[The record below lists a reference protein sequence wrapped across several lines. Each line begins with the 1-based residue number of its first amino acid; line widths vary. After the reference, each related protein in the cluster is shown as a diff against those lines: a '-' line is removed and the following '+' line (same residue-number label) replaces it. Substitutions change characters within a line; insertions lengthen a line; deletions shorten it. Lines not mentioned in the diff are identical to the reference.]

1 MHFPQ
6 LRTVFASTLR
16 AVVASLLLATGLR
29 AQSSADGRSASS
41 ESNPPPTAESDY
53 MLRQGDVLQVKV
65 FQHEDLTREVSVSRE
80 FAISLPLINSVD
92 LRNKT
97 VRQAEELIRAAYDRD
112 YIVNPQVT
120 VLLVKYA
127 ERSVNVLGMVNQPQ
141 AVPFPPEKGLTLMQA
156 ISRAG
161 GFNRLADRKRIT
173 ITRADKEGQ
182 TQTFT
187 VNADSLLNS
196 SSDNSWPLQ
205 VDDVIYVPEGIL

>member
-6 LRTVFASTLR
+6 LRTVFASALR
-16 AVVASLLLATGLR
+16 LLIASLLLTAGLR
-29 AQSSADGRSASS
+29 AQNSADGRSSS
-41 ESNPPPTAESDY
+41 AESSPPPTAESDY
-53 MLRQGDVLQVKV
+53 LLRQGDVLQVKV

-173 ITRADKEGQ
+173 ITRTDKEGQ

-187 VNADSLLNS
+187 VNADRLLNS

>member
-6 LRTVFASTLR
+6 LRTVFASALR
-16 AVVASLLLATGLR
+16 LLIASLLLTTGLR
-29 AQSSADGRSASS
+29 AQNSADGRSSS
-41 ESNPPPTAESDY
+41 AESSPPPTAESDY
-53 MLRQGDVLQVKV
+53 LLRQGDVLQVKV

-173 ITRADKEGQ
+173 ITRTDKEGQ

-187 VNADSLLNS
+187 VNADRLLNS

>member
-6 LRTVFASTLR
+6 LRTVFASAFRLL
-16 AVVASLLLATGLR
+16 VASLLLTSGLH
-29 AQSSADGRSASS
+29 AQSPTDSGNASAESS
-41 ESNPPPTAESDY
+41 PPPAAESDY
-53 MLRQGDVLQVKV
+53 MLRQGDILQVKV

-173 ITRADKEGQ
+173 ITRTDKQGQ

-187 VNADSLLNS
+187 VNADRLLNS